1 MVEARTNIQPTGVRS
16 TTVHEF
22 TPRYK
27 GAFEG
32 LEITR
37 RIQTLL
43 AFMRPD
49 FQQRVNTDPFT
60 APYPEAVESRPS
72 LQALLF

>member
-1 MVEARTNIQPTGVRS
+1 VVQARTNVNPTGVRNIL
-16 TTVHEF
+16 VHEF

-32 LEITR
+32 LEGTK

-43 AFMRPD
+43 AFMKPD
-49 FQQRVNTDPFT
+49 FQRRVNTDPIT
-60 APYPEAVESRPS
+60 ALYHEAVESRPS